1 MTYWLH
7 QHYNENHSHLRSLA
21 SQSPKQEIGASQPG
35 PDAHRWSC
43 AIDSLALPAAVVHPF
58 RSPAWVPGVLAT
70 LSLHL
75 AAAGLIGHMAPNAS
89 TEPAAAL
96 MVSLV
101 PPQAPPANPPPKPRP
116 AAPVA
121 PAVRSQPIPQ
131 QPQTVVTQSQA
142 AADSAPPARAQEPAP
157 QQAPAPAP
165 VTVSEPRFDAA
176 YLDNPAPTYPAMSR
190 RIGEEGRV
198 MLRVLVEANG
208 RPSQIQI
215 KTASTS
221 PRLDQAAEEAVRRW
235 KFVPAQRGQEPVAAW
250 VLVPIVFN
258 LKG

>member
-1 MTYWLH
+1 M
-7 QHYNENHSHLRSLA
+7 
-21 SQSPKQEIGASQPG
+21 
-35 PDAHRWSC
+35 
-43 AIDSLALPAAVVHPF
+43 
-58 RSPAWVPGVLAT
+58 PGVVAT
-70 LSLHL
+70 LGLHL
-75 AAAGLIGHMAPNAS
+75 AAAGLIGHMAPNAVA
-89 TEPAAAL
+89 EPAAAL
-96 MVSLV
+96 MVSMV
-101 PPQAPPANPPPKPRP
+101 PPQALPANPPQPPKPRP
-116 AAPVA
+116 AAP
-121 PAVRSQPIPQ
+121 AVRSQPVPQ
-131 QPQTVVTQSQA
+131 QPQTMVTQSQTA
-142 AADSAPPARAQEPAP
+142 TASAPPARAQEPAP
-157 QQAPAPAP
+157 QPALAPTPTP
-165 VTVSEPRFDAA
+165 VAISEPRFDAA

-198 MLRVLVEANG
+198 MLRVLVEASG